1 MLTWDTKITTVL
13 SMLGGTIKILEDS
26 LKRRNLLTKLVNR
39 L

>member
-26 LKRRNLLTKLVNR
+26 LKRRSLLTKLVNR